1 MKIHLFYLWALLLF
15 ASDLTAQIVTVKDQL
30 TQEPLELVT
39 LYSPSTGASAVTD
52 REGRADLSEFV
63 FSDTILLRLIGYREV
78 AYSYEQLEA
87 LGFVVVLAED
97 QISLEAVV
105 VSASRWRQAK
115 REVPQKITSVSPRE
129 VALQNPQTAADLLS
143 LSGEVFIQKSQLGGG
158 SPMIRGFA
166 TNRVLIAVDGV
177 RMNTAIFRSGNLQN
191 VISLDPYATE
201 RTEVLFGPGSVMYGS
216 DAIGGAMNFFTLTPT
231 LSATGSLSAKANA
244 AVRLASANE
253 EKTGH
258 LDFSLGWKKWALATS
273 ASYSDYGDLKMGSNG
288 PDDYLRPF
296 YAATIEGVDTALV
309 NPDPEVQVPTG
320 YHQYNLLQKVR
331 FQPNASWNFEYG
343 FHYSATGDVPR
354 YDRLIRLRNGQA
366 RSAEWYYGPQVWMM
380 NALNVTHSGS
390 TRLYDMARITLARQY
405 FKESRHDR
413 DFGSADLFHRTE
425 TVDALSANLDLEKAV
440 NGGHTLFYGLE
451 YIHNLVGSTGED
463 ENIEAG
469 TVVPGPA
476 RYPDGATWDSYSIYL
491 THQWKV
497 DPRVVLQSGLRYSFV
512 SLNAEFD
519 TTFFKFPFTR
529 AELDAGALT
538 GSVGLVFNPNPH
550 WQLSANFATG
560 FRSPNV
566 DDVGKVFDS
575 EPGSV
580 VVPNPDLRPEYAYNG
595 EVGIARSF
603 GGFLKLDL
611 AAYYTLLDNALVRRN
626 STLNGL
632 DSLFYDGELSQ
643 VQSIQNAA
651 QATVWGLQA
660 GLEAKLPG
668 GFGWSARL
676 NYQQGEEEVDDGSTS
691 PLRHA
696 APWFGNTRISY
707 ARNRL
712 KVDLALLFNGTIEY
726 EDLAQEELSKDYLY
740 AADKNGNPYSP
751 GWYTLNLK
759 FLYQLGDFL
768 QLSGGVENLT
778 DQRYRPYSS
787 GIAGPGR
794 NFQLGVRVKV
804 E

>member
-216 DAIGGAMNFFTLTPT
+216 DAIGGAMNFFTLTPA
-231 LSATGSLSAKANA
+231 LSTAGSLSAKANA

-296 YAATIEGVDTALV
+296 YAATIEGLDTALV

-331 FQPNASWNFEYG
+331 FQPN
-343 FHYSATGDVPR
+343 
-354 YDRLIRLRNGQA
+354 
-366 RSAEWYYGPQVWMM
+366 
-380 NALNVTHSGS
+380 
-390 TRLYDMARITLARQY
+390 
-405 FKESRHDR
+405 
-413 DFGSADLFHRTE
+413 
-425 TVDALSANLDLEKAV
+425 
-440 NGGHTLFYGLE
+440 
-451 YIHNLVGSTGED
+451 
-463 ENIEAG
+463 
-469 TVVPGPA
+469 
-476 RYPDGATWDSYSIYL
+476 
-491 THQWKV
+491 
-497 DPRVVLQSGLRYSFV
+497 
-512 SLNAEFD
+512 
-519 TTFFKFPFTR
+519 
-529 AELDAGALT
+529 
-538 GSVGLVFNPNPH
+538 
-550 WQLSANFATG
+550 
-560 FRSPNV
+560 
-566 DDVGKVFDS
+566 
-575 EPGSV
+575 
-580 VVPNPDLRPEYAYNG
+580 
-595 EVGIARSF
+595 
-603 GGFLKLDL
+603 
-611 AAYYTLLDNALVRRN
+611 
-626 STLNGL
+626 
-632 DSLFYDGELSQ
+632 
-643 VQSIQNAA
+643 
-651 QATVWGLQA
+651 
-660 GLEAKLPG
+660 
-668 GFGWSARL
+668 
-676 NYQQGEEEVDDGSTS
+676 
-691 PLRHA
+691 
-696 APWFGNTRISY
+696 
-707 ARNRL
+707 
-712 KVDLALLFNGTIEY
+712 
-726 EDLAQEELSKDYLY
+726 
-740 AADKNGNPYSP
+740 
-751 GWYTLNLK
+751 
-759 FLYQLGDFL
+759 
-768 QLSGGVENLT
+768 
-778 DQRYRPYSS
+778 
-787 GIAGPGR
+787 
-794 NFQLGVRVKV
+794 
-804 E
+804 